1 MTKNSIIA
9 IILLIISAAFNTPE
23 AKNFEFSAKA
33 GINLGGTSP
42 MGLPAEIRAINVF
55 KPTFAFSIE
64 GDVKRNFNE
73 KWGLMA
79 GIRFEVKG
87 MSTDATVKNYQILLQ
102 YEGAP
107 IEGVFTGNVETKVKN
122 SYITIPVAAV
132 YDISKRWSLRFGG
145 YMSFMVD
152 GEFSGNA
159 YNGYMHDGSPIGER
173 IDNVDAPYD
182 FSEDMRKID
191 AGVLVGADFVAYK
204 HLLIYGDL
212 AWGCVPLFDKNF
224 TALSFNMYNV
234 YLNLGFGY
242 LF

>member
-9 IILLIISAAFNTPE
+9 IILLIISAAFNTAE

-122 SYITIPVAAV
+122 SY
-132 YDISKRWSLRFGG
+132 
-145 YMSFMVD
+145 
-152 GEFSGNA
+152 
-159 YNGYMHDGSPIGER
+159 
-173 IDNVDAPYD
+173 
-182 FSEDMRKID
+182 
-191 AGVLVGADFVAYK
+191 
-204 HLLIYGDL
+204 
-212 AWGCVPLFDKNF
+212 KNK
-224 TALSFNMYNV
+224 
-234 YLNLGFGY
+234 
-242 LF
+242 